1 MSETMNVAASGA
13 LVQQMRLEVLS
24 NNLSNINTIGF
35 KEDRS
40 VFSAYLPG
48 SPEPIKGISEM
59 ALVSGNQGSL
69 NRYLPSNFHV
79 EFEGTKTSFSP
90 GQLKHTGN
98 ELDLALDGNGFF
110 CVKTP
115 EGVQYTRKGNF
126 SLNKDGVL
134 ATHEGLPVLGNG
146 GEIKIDGQNIVID
159 IEGNLS
165 VDGKQ
170 VDTIKIVDFSH
181 PYALEKIGDTLFTPI
196 NPGVTEEIADR
207 VQVSQGF
214 VELSNVD
221 AVKVMTEM
229 IEVLRAYESYQ
240 KVIRCVDEITSKAI
254 NEVGTLA

>member
-13 LVQQMRLEVLS
+13 LVQQMRLEILT
-24 NNLSNINTIGF
+24 NNLANINTIGF
-35 KEDRS
+35 KEDMAIFR
-40 VFSAYLPG
+40 AYIPG
-48 SPEPIKGISEM
+48 SQEPIEGITEM
-59 ALVSGNQGSL
+59 GSIPVSWETFNPG
-69 NRYLPSNFHV
+69 LPSNYHV

-98 ELDLALDGNGFF
+98 ELDLGLDGNGFF

-134 ATHEGLPVLGNG
+134 ATQDGLPVLGNA
-146 GEIKIDGQNIVID
+146 GEIKIDGRNIAID
-159 IEGNLS
+159 IQGNIS

-170 VDTIKIVDFSH
+170 VDTLKIVDFAN
-181 PYALEKIGDTLFTPI
+181 PYALEKVGDTLFAPMGTEVSEETAD
-196 NPGVTEEIADR
+196 GVK
-207 VQVSQGF
+207 VSQGF
-214 VELSNVD
+214 LELSNVD
-221 AVKVMTEM
+221 PVKVMTEM

-240 KVIRCVDEITSKAI
+240 KIIRYVDETTSKAI